1 MKMVN
6 DFYENSLDIGRLNY
20 GAISLFPKT
29 KEALNVKQFRPIC
42 LLNVSFKIFTK
53 ILMERMTLLMEKL
66 VDKCETTFIKGGYI
80 LDGVVILQEAL
91 HELEGRK

>member
-20 GAISLFPKT
+20 GAISLIPKT
-29 KEALNVKQFRPIC
+29 KEALNVKQFRLIC